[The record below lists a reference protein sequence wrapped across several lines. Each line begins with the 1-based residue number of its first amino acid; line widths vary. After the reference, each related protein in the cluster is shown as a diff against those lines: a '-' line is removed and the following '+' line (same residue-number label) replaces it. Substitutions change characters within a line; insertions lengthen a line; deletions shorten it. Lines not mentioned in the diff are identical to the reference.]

1 MTAAELLGDKSP
13 EVALRLPCPTC
24 GARFVYRNWNGSPAC
39 SAAPH
44 YRPNTVVRVAVM
56 GMQYTRE
63 QIVATLREAYGK
75 YADHMQA
82 GHDMAEAG
90 EELSHAVCRIV
101 DPPICSMPRDE
112 VLEAR
117 LAMYNTAEVDFSN
130 DPPEPPPT
138 DDEYGYREYR

>member
-1 MTAAELLGDKSP
+1 
-13 EVALRLPCPTC
+13 
-24 GARFVYRNWNGSPAC
+24 
-39 SAAPH
+39 
-44 YRPNTVVRVAVM
+44 M
-56 GMQYTRE
+56 GRRIEYTKE
-63 QIVATLREAYGK
+63 QIEAILREARDK
-75 YADHMQA
+75 YCDHMQA

-90 EELSHAVCRIV
+90 EELFYTVCSIV
-101 DPPICSMPRDE
+101 ERPICSMPRDE